1 MNLDNQLS
9 MSRCVPKRVPKRVP
23 TRVPTLGPLSKSGPW
38 QSTTLD
44 NQPPLLDTVTHSLKP
59 EHQHASRIQI
69 VLTVVLNSNRVLWH
83 SGRLSRNLVVKE
95 RLSRNCLLEDL
106 VLLNI
111 ERWSSILKVLVVKE
125 LKVLGQTKKKK
136 TIAPRYYDPSYDDPR
151 YYDPRYYDP
160 RYDDPRYYDPRY
172 YDVTRNTIAYMAYYE
187 TVLPWWKYDCFK
199 G

>member
-1 MNLDNQLS
+1 M
-9 MSRCVPKRVPKRVP
+9 
-23 TRVPTLGPLSKSGPW
+23 
-38 QSTTLD
+38 
-44 NQPPLLDTVTHSLKP
+44 
-59 EHQHASRIQI
+59 
-69 VLTVVLNSNRVLWH
+69 
-83 SGRLSRNLVVKE
+83 VVKE

-136 TIAPRYYDPSYDDPR
+136 TIAPRYYDPSFDDPR

-187 TVLPWWKYDCFK
+187 TVLP
-199 G
+199 